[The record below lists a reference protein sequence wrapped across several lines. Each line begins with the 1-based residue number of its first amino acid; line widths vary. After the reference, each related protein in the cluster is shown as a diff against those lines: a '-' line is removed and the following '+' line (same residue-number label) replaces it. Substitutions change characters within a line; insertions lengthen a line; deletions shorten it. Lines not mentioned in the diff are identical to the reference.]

1 MRFLSLVSP
10 PSPATAGRQIF
21 FKICIDNIIF
31 YDIIKSSRGSDPRR

>member
-31 YDIIKSSRGSDPRR
+31 YDIIKS